1 MIILALAIGA
11 LCLFAGYQWGF
22 GRGQSFLEREIVNH
36 VINSPHY
43 SELLVDGILKSL
55 KRVKK

>member
-11 LCLFAGYQWGF
+11 LCLWGGYLWGKGV
-22 GRGQSFLEREIVNH
+22 GRTELERKIVNH

-43 SELLVDGILKSL
+43 ADHVMKSIKLVLA
-55 KRVKK
+55 RVK